1 MRQIVLDTET
11 TGLEVEA
18 GHRIIEIGAI
28 ELIDRRMTENCFH
41 EYINPQRSIDEGAQ
55 QVHGISSEFLAD
67 KPVFGDLE
75 DAFLDFVK
83 GAELVIHN
91 ATFDLAFLNKELSLG
106 SADPVRME
114 EICGVLDTLSLARSK
129 YPGQRNNLDALCH
142 RLGVDNS
149 NREQHGA
156 LLDAELLAEVY
167 LHLSGGQGKLVLDA
181 GHSKARTQQQKLAP
195 KSQQLRVI
203 LPSETEQ
210 AEHNAFLDE
219 LNESS
224 EQGALW
230 TELDP

>member
-18 GHRIIEIGAI
+18 GHRIIEIGCI
-28 ELIDRRMTENCFH
+28 ELIDRRITKNCFH

-55 QVHGISSEFLAD
+55 QVHGISAEFLAD

-75 DAFLDFVK
+75 DAFLEFVK

-91 ATFDLAFLNKELSLG
+91 AAFDLAFLNKELSLG
-106 SADPVRME
+106 SADPVTME
-114 EICGVLDTLSLARSK
+114 EICGVLDTLSMARSK
-129 YPGQRNNLDALCH
+129 YPGQRNSLDALCN

-167 LHLSGGQGKLVLDA
+167 LHLSGGQGKLVLD
-181 GHSKARTQQQKLAP
+181 GSNTKARTHEQRLAP
-195 KSQQLRVI
+195 RSQQLRVI
-203 LPSETEQ
+203 LPTEKELE
-210 AEHNAFLDE
+210 EHNSFLDD

-224 EQGALW
+224 QSGCLW
-230 TELDP
+230 TELDS

>member
-18 GHRIIEIGAI
+18 GHRIIEIGCI
-28 ELIDRRMTENCFH
+28 ELIDRRITKNCFH

-55 QVHGISSEFLAD
+55 QVHGISAEFLAD
-67 KPVFGDLE
+67 KPVFGDIEDTFLE
-75 DAFLDFVK
+75 FVK

-91 ATFDLAFLNKELSLG
+91 AAFDLGFLNKELSLG
-106 SADPVRME
+106 SADPVAME
-114 EICGVLDTLSLARSK
+114 KICGVLDTLSMARSK
-129 YPGQRNNLDALCH
+129 YPGQRNSLDALCN

-181 GHSKARTQQQKLAP
+181 SNSKTRSHEQKLAP

-203 LPSETEQ
+203 LPTEKEL
-210 AEHNAFLDE
+210 AEHDSFLDG

-224 EQGALW
+224 QLGCLW
-230 TELDP
+230 TELDS